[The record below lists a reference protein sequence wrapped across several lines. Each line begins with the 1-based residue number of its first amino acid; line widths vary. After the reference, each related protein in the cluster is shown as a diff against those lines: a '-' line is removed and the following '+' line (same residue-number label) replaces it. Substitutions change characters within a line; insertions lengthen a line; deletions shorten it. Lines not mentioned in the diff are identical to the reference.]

1 VQILRALGGER
12 DASSDSVADVTETK
26 SDLSSGDTP
35 SGAVVTGVIALGG
48 HAVSLLAAYLAA
60 SAVQPSAGGGFE
72 DLAAAAV
79 AFLGS
84 QVVLGLACVIV
95 SAILFRNGRRYTG
108 LGLLGG
114 WLVGLF
120 IVVILTQVA

>member
-1 VQILRALGGER
+1 M
-12 DASSDSVADVTETK
+12 TETK

-35 SGAVVTGVIALGG
+35 SRAAVTGVIALGG

-60 SAVQPSAGGGFE
+60 SVVQPSAGGGFE
-72 DLAAAAV
+72 DLAAAVV

-84 QVVLGLACVIV
+84 QVVLGLACLVV
-95 SAILFRNGRRYTG
+95 STILFRKGRRYTG
-108 LGLLGG
+108 LGLIGG

-120 IVVILTQVA
+120 VVVILTQVA